1 MRQNHV
7 KIAEAVEAA
16 AVMVVEAEA
25 AEVAAAVMAV
35 VAMAETETAG
45 S

>member
-25 AEVAAAVMAV
+25 AEVAAAVMAE
-35 VAMAETETAG
+35 AMAATETAG
-45 S
+45 N